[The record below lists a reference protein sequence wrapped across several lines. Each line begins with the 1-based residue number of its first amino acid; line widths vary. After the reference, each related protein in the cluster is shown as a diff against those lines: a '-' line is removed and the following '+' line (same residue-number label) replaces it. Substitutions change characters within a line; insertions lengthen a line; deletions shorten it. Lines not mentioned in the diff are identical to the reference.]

1 MRGLGKKDAFEGGG
15 GLIPPMYTMYDED
28 IQTQRLDKVAA
39 DNKKNHQ
46 ISSQQHQMAAKNAPL
61 VTTKLL

>member
-1 MRGLGKKDAFEGGG
+1 
-15 GLIPPMYTMYDED
+15 MYTMYDED

-46 ISSQQHQMAAKNAPL
+46 ISSKQHQMAAKNAPL